1 MVLMINSS
9 KLLTHIPFFCNNSK
23 PTLWALLHSLPTSF
37 VIKEAFFGDKLRGE
51 GANVW
56 HWNIYAILRCNA
68 IFLCSREMLD
78 IHLSIICSFSLNL
91 CEVFYQIEYDQSIMN
106 YHTSMQELLWISS
119 ALLRLL
125 KIISHLD
132 IHSK

>member
-1 MVLMINSS
+1 MCDIETYMQFYDAML
-9 KLLTHIPFFCNNSK
+9 
-23 PTLWALLHSLPTSF
+23 SF
-37 VIKEAFFGDKLRGE
+37 YVQEKC
-51 GANVW
+51 W
-56 HWNIYAILRCNA
+56 
-68 IFLCSREMLD
+68 IF
-78 IHLSIICSFSLNL
+78 ISIICSFSLDL

-125 KIISHLD
+125 KIIFHLD